1 MKSSSQTILF
11 LGIIIIFVGFWL
23 EILTINCQL
32 PQLNQL
38 ELVLYG
44 RLIQTNLRRQK
55 ALLSEHYCTVSVN
68 QNAILQ
74 M

>member
-1 MKSSSQTILF
+1 
-11 LGIIIIFVGFWL
+11 VGFWL

-44 RLIQTNLRRQK
+44 RLIQTNLRRKK
-55 ALLSEHYCTVSVN
+55 AVLSEHYRAVSVN